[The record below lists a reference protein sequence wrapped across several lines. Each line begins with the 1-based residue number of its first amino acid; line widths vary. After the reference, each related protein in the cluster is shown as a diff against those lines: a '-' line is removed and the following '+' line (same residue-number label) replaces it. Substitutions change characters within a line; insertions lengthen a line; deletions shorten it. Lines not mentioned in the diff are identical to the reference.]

1 MQRRFLCPG
10 RSGPKGV
17 ALVLAAALTFPSC
30 VAHGWRPVALTD
42 IAVRQEHL
50 PERSVR
56 LLTRMGWLDLEPVT
70 GVAFPF
76 LEGRPRSSPGEALL
90 DLRTVTRLAE
100 VSARGALR
108 TISAPDPQSLA
119 LVGLRVRFETEGGPV
134 VLDVTGQEYPIVR
147 GHPRECEGSRGQ
159 EAQCTGVVRVD
170 LREVK
175 ALEVRATDI
184 GKSVGV
190 TLLAVGG
197 TLAVLAVIVALTK
210 ESCPFV
216 YADNGDGL
224 RLVGEAY
231 AGAAFRSLQRDD
243 VLPLPSQQRSGSYRV
258 VLRNEA
264 RETQYTDRAELL
276 VAEHLPGERVLS
288 AFDGR
293 LLAVGAPRPPAGVVD
308 FAGRSR
314 LAEVALAGD
323 ERLWTGDLEH
333 AVRAARPPLREGLVA
348 RFDDAPEQP
357 VLELVAGN
365 TPWLDLVFGRF
376 FASMGT
382 SLAVYQAR
390 WNDPQAGPNLLGWK
404 EREGVDLR
412 VDLRVGDDWQ
422 RVAVIPTVGPMAL
435 REIAVPLPATRTG
448 AALEV
453 RVSGGTGFWR
463 VDSLRLSDRLVDEPR
478 VRRLTPARATAA
490 DGSDAR
496 EVLAVSDGR
505 YHALARMD
513 ESLDLGFDL
522 PPLESGSVR
531 SLFLS
536 SNGYYN
542 VHPPIQGRH
551 SPETVRVIQQDPGGL
566 GRFSLALAAQ
576 YLARSEHT
584 RPLPVAGRQAAQGA
598 R

>member
-1 MQRRFLCPG
+1 MRGRFPFPG
-10 RSGPKGV
+10 RSGARAIAV
-17 ALVLAAALTFPSC
+17 VLAAALAFPSC
-30 VAHGWRPVALTD
+30 VSHEWRAVALTD

-56 LLTRMGWLDLEPVT
+56 LQTRTGWLELQPVT

-76 LEGRPRSSPGEALL
+76 VEGRATSGAGEALL
-90 DLRTVTRLAE
+90 DLRTVTKLAE
-100 VSARGALR
+100 VK
-108 TISAPDPQSLA
+108 APGVRREIGLSDRRSLA
-119 LVGLRVRFETEGGPV
+119 LGGLRVRFETESGPV

-147 GHPRECEGSRGQ
+147 GHPRGCDGPRGQ
-159 EAQCTGVVRVD
+159 EVPCSGVVRVD
-170 LREVK
+170 LREVQ
-175 ALEVRATDI
+175 ALEVRATNV
-184 GKSVGV
+184 GKSVGL
-190 TLLAVGG
+190 TLLGVGG
-197 TLAVLAVIVALTK
+197 TLAVLIVVVLLTK

-216 YADNGDGL
+216 YADGGNGL
-224 RLVGEAY
+224 NLVGEAY

-243 VLPLPSQQRSGSYRV
+243 VLPLPPQQRPGPYRV

-276 VAEHLPGERVLS
+276 LVEHLPGERVLS

-293 LLAVGAPRPPAGVVD
+293 LLAVGASRPPAGVVD
-308 FAGRSR
+308 FSGRSR

-323 ERLWTGDLEH
+323 ERLWAGDLEG
-333 AVRAARPPLREGLVA
+333 AVRAAQPPLREGLVA
-348 RFDDAPEQP
+348 RFEDVPPRP

-382 SLAVYQAR
+382 NLPAYQAR

-412 VDLRVGDDWQ
+412 VDLRVGGAWQ
-422 RVAVIPTVGPMAL
+422 RVAVVPTVGPMAL
-435 REIAVPLPATRTG
+435 REIAVPLPATAAD

-453 RVSGGTGFWR
+453 RVSGGSGFWR
-463 VDSLRLSDRLVDEPR
+463 VDSLRLSDRLVGEPR

-496 EVLAVSDGR
+496 DRLAVADGR

-513 ESLDLGFDL
+513 ESLELGFDL

-531 SLFLS
+531 SVFLS

-542 VHPPIQGRH
+542 VHPPIQGRR
-551 SPETVRVIQQDPGGL
+551 SPETVRAIQQDPGGL

-576 YLARSEHT
+576 YLARFG
-584 RPLPVAGRQAAQGA
+584 PAPVAEGPAAQGA